1 MWIVDGIIQDVF
13 FSRFFSL
20 ARFTRA
26 SFFSKSAFD
35 TVSTMRSALLIRW
48 ASVLPGTFGAG
59 FIIGRDSGTTGRTGP
74 RWGREDLVF
83 SS

>member
-1 MWIVDGIIQDVF
+1 
-13 FSRFFSL
+13 
-20 ARFTRA
+20 
-26 SFFSKSAFD
+26 
-35 TVSTMRSALLIRW
+35 VSTMRSALLIRW